1 MDLQALVD
9 AASTRDWDAD
19 PDGTVS
25 LAVVGLGNYAR
36 NVSVPAIE
44 AGDYTDLGAVVSG
57 DPEKAARVADAH
69 DAVVLDYEGYAEGD
83 AVDAYDAVYVAT
95 PNRLHLDQ
103 IRTAAG
109 HGKHVICEKPLEA
122 TTERAVAA
130 VDACEEA
137 GVTLMTAY
145 RMQTDPVIRALA
157 SFVSAGGIGDPTK
170 AMGEFTFPVLAGSK
184 GPGQWRLDAEL
195 AGGGALMD
203 VGVYPLNT
211 TRYLLGAD
219 PGAVEAMARADDPFG
234 DQPADPDS
242 PRFADEH
249 VHVLAA
255 FPDGVVGEFTASF
268 SGEADT
274 WLELVGSDGRVRIE
288 NAFVPDG
295 ERTVRIS
302 SDAGEIEFSGVGAD
316 ETREEFDY
324 FAHCVLTGT
333 PPEPDGR
340 DGLTD
345 VAIMGAAYE
354 AAESGSRIEL
364 TRR

>member
-1 MDLQALVD
+1 
-9 AASTRDWDAD
+9 
-19 PDGTVS
+19 
-25 LAVVGLGNYAR
+25 
-36 NVSVPAIE
+36 
-44 AGDYTDLGAVVSG
+44 
-57 DPEKAARVADAH
+57 
-69 DAVVLDYEGYAEGD
+69 
-83 AVDAYDAVYVAT
+83 
-95 PNRLHLDQ
+95 
-103 IRTAAG
+103 
-109 HGKHVICEKPLEA
+109 
-122 TTERAVAA
+122 
-130 VDACEEA
+130 
-137 GVTLMTAY
+137 
-145 RMQTDPVIRALA
+145 VIRALA
-157 SFVSAGGIGDPTK
+157 SYVSAGGIGEPTK
-170 AMGEFTFPVLAGSK
+170 AMGEFTFPVLDGSK

-268 SGEADT
+268 TGDADT

-324 FAHCVLTGT
+324 FAHGVLTGT

-354 AAESGSRIEL
+354 AAESGSRVEL

>member
-9 AASTRDWDAD
+9 AASTRDWDTD
-19 PDGTVS
+19 PEGIVP

-36 NVSVPAIE
+36 NVSIPAIE
-44 AGDYTDLGAVVSG
+44 AGDYAEVGAVVSG
-57 DPEKAARVADAH
+57 DPEKAERVADEH
-69 DAVVLDYEGYAEGD
+69 DAVALNYEEYAEGESL
-83 AVDAYDAVYVAT
+83 DAYDAVYVAT
-95 PNRLHLDQ
+95 PNRLHLDHV
-103 IRTAAG
+103 RTAAD
-109 HGKHVICEKPLEA
+109 HGKHAICEKPLEA

-130 VDACEEA
+130 VDACEAA

-157 SFVSAGGIGDPTK
+157 EFVSRGGIGDPTK
-170 AMGEFTFPVLAGSK
+170 AMGEFTFDVLGGSK
-184 GPGQWRLDAEL
+184 GPDQWRLDGEL

-219 PGAVEAMARADDPFG
+219 PGAVTAMAHASEPFG
-234 DQPADPDS
+234 DRPDDPDS
-242 PRFADEH
+242 HRFADEH
-249 VHVLAA
+249 VHLLAE
-255 FPDGVVGEFTASF
+255 FPGGLVGDFTASF
-268 SGEADT
+268 SGDADS

-288 NAFVPDG
+288 DAFVPG
-295 ERTVRIS
+295 AERTVRVS
-302 SDAGEIEFSGVGAD
+302 TESGDVELSGVGAD

-333 PPEPDGR
+333 PPEPDGH

-345 VAIMGAAYE
+345 VAITGAAYE
-354 AAESGSRIEL
+354 AAETDERVEL